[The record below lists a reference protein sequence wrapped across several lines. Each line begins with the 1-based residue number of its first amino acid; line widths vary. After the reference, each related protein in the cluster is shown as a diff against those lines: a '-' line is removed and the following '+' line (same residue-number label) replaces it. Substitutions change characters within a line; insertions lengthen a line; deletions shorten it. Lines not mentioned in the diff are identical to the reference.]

1 MRLQYNRQTAVAAL
15 RKSDKK
21 LARIIDR
28 VGPFRL
34 KTRELSSPFEMLM
47 RSIVGQQ
54 LSGKAASAIYGRVL
68 ELNKGKPPLPK
79 QILGMENEA
88 LRGAGLAYAKVR
100 SIKDLAS
107 KTIDGS
113 LPTAAA
119 LKRVPE
125 DEIMNRLVQ
134 VKGVGPWTVH
144 MLLIFYLGRPDVLP
158 VGDLGVRKGLRVAYS
173 LEDLPTPTELQEM
186 GEKWRP
192 YRSAASWYLWQAVDA
207 ELFQ

>member
-1 MRLQYNRQTAVAAL
+1 MRLQYNRKTAVAAL

>member
-1 MRLQYNRQTAVAAL
+1 MRLQYNRKTAVAAL

-119 LKRVPE
+119 LKRVPD